1 MKSNEIRLALEIE
14 IEIRFGF
21 DFDFEIPTL
30 IEIQLG
36 FHLGSS
42 FVILLLEF
50 DFDQKNPSTV
60 IPIETD
66 LDWRLNDRDL
76 KKASYLLEEE
86 VKTSSRVADKLKPT

>member
-14 IEIRFGF
+14 IRFGF
-21 DFDFEIPTL
+21 DFEIEIQTL

-36 FHLGSS
+36 FHLESS

-66 LDWRLNDRDL
+66 FDWRLSDRDS
-76 KKASYLLEEE
+76 KKASYHLEEE
-86 VKTSSRVADKLKPT
+86 AQTNSRVADRLKPT